1 MQDFN
6 FDIWLSHRLTM
17 YFGNDALVTGE
28 DGTHDFYFAFPHLR
42 DELGTELLKIYTER
56 LRFINGIEEKSK
68 RVAQMVLKAFPYWS
82 IDEVFDSMVVLVKS
96 HMAMVEEEDRKA
108 MEKVELLLQSASGVV

>member
-1 MQDFN
+1 MQDFD
-6 FDIWLSHRLTM
+6 FDIWLSHRLAM
-17 YFGNDALVTGE
+17 YFGNDALVRNE
-28 DGTHDFYFAFPHLR
+28 DGMYDFYFAFPHLR